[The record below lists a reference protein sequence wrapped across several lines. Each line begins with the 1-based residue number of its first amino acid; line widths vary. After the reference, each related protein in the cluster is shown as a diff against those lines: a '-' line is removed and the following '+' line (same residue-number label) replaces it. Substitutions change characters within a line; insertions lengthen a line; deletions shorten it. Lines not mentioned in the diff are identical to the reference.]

1 MGELMRR
8 VILSLATCV
17 GLLPAG
23 MAVAECDSGEMVI
36 RMSTVTNYD
45 RHPTGL
51 AATELAKRV
60 NTEMNGLAC
69 MEVYGNS
76 ILYTDDKVIE
86 ALLKG
91 DIQLAA
97 PSLGKVEEYTKLLRV
112 FSLPFLFKNVEA
124 VDEFQDSLTGGLM
137 KFSMIGKGVR
147 GLAFWHVGMTQMSAS
162 VPLDSPLD
170 ALGLSFRVLG
180 SEIGLEQMKAVG
192 AAGKQM
198 PFSEVFA
205 ALESG
210 EIDGQEDTW
219 SNIYGKRFHRV
230 QDSIIET
237 NHSIVDN
244 FVITSVEWFDSLPG
258 NIKTQFLTILREVTE
273 ERNKAA
279 FDVNQEARQLILD
292 DGGRVRKLTPEERQE
307 WVDAFRPVWEKF
319 EDDVHPFL
327 IEHIQEVNTRH

>member
-1 MGELMRR
+1 MRR
-8 VILSLATCV
+8 ILLSILTCIGTLAGGVAT
-17 GLLPAG
+17 
-23 MAVAECDSGEMVI
+23 AECDSGELVI

-51 AATELAKRV
+51 AASMLSDRV
-60 NTEMNGLAC
+60 NEEMNGLAC

-112 FSLPFLFKNVEA
+112 FSLPFIFKNVDA
-124 VDEFQDSLTGGLM
+124 VDEFQNSLTGGLM
-137 KFSMIGKGVR
+137 KFSMVGKGVR

-162 VPLDSPLD
+162 VPLNSPLD
-170 ALGLSFRVLG
+170 ALGLDFRVLG

-192 AAGKQM
+192 ASGTQM
-198 PFSEVFA
+198 AFSEVFS
-205 ALESG
+205 ALEDG

-230 QDSIIET
+230 QDTIIET

-279 FDVNQEARQLILD
+279 YAVNQAARQLILD

-307 WVDAFRPVWEKF
+307 WVDAFRPVWDKF
-319 EDDVHPFL
+319 RDDVHPFL
-327 IEHIQEVNTRH
+327 IEHIQEVNARH